1 MPSKRVV
8 ALFSGGLDSILSV
21 KWMHKLGFTVIPVF
35 FSAPYFPSAK
45 AALSAQDNDI
55 DLRIIDISKKHLE
68 MLKNPRYGYGKNF
81 NPCID
86 CHAQMIQFA
95 GDLLAEYDASFIITG
110 EVLGQRPMSQNRK
123 SLQIVS
129 EISSY
134 GDLLVRPLCQQH
146 LPDTLPIREQWVD
159 KNDLLSFSGR
169 SRKPQIQLAKEL
181 DITLYPTPGGGC
193 LLTNVNYSLRLADLL
208 QYSEG
213 TNRELELLK
222 YGRHFRLSNQLKLVL
237 GRFDTEN
244 EVLYEGF
251 PGSVLI
257 RAKDSLGPW
266 GILEGDIT
274 DPDTIQLA
282 ANIVLSYTN
291 KASYEEAVCYGKD
304 FEYTINAHKVPRESL
319 RQYII
324 TEDKEL

>member
-1 MPSKRVV
+1 MQ
-8 ALFSGGLDSILSV
+8 
-21 KWMHKLGFTVIPVF
+21 KLGFTVIPVF

-45 AALSAQDNDI
+45 AAHSAQDNDI
-55 DLRIIDISKKHLE
+55 DLRIIDISKKALDI
-68 MLKNPRYGYGKNF
+68 LKNLAMAMVDF

-95 GDLLAEYDASFIITG
+95 GDLLSEYNAEFIITG

-181 DITLYPTPGGGC
+181 GITLYPTPGGGC

-208 QYSEG
+208 EYSDG

-237 GRFDTEN
+237 GRFDTRISA
-244 EVLYEGF
+244 L
-251 PGSVLI
+251 
-257 RAKDSLGPW
+257 
-266 GILEGDIT
+266 
-274 DPDTIQLA
+274 
-282 ANIVLSYTN
+282 
-291 KASYEEAVCYGKD
+291 
-304 FEYTINAHKVPRESL
+304 
-319 RQYII
+319 
-324 TEDKEL
+324 